1 MTRKLI
7 FHGTGG
13 NFTTRRIAWIRAVD
27 LPYSRTPT
35 EVPVS
40 HSLPNWLQERTN
52 MIITMEFPSSD
63 MSDEVFT
70 ELLELT
76 VLSILGESAANHVF
90 ASPDWQ

>member
-1 MTRKLI
+1 MTRMLF
-7 FHGTGG
+7 FHGIAG
-13 NFTTRRIAWIRAVD
+13 NFTTRRIAWIWAVD

-40 HSLPNWLQERTN
+40 HSLPNWLQERTD

-76 VLSILGESAANHVF
+76 VLSILGESSENQIS
-90 ASPDWQ
+90 ASPDRQ